1 MKRFALLLLCLLVP
15 VLGGWTV
22 ISRADLAKIYDNGK
36 QPAMNAVEILDGGIR
51 PYALKK
57 AAPVLSVLEN
67 MEGDFDKACADFGF
81 RHSATA
87 FPCNFWLEIR
97 GTIVKIDNKSQSG
110 RAWVLPEGVAADP
123 ADEEEGTVV
132 LMIGPAIDSM
142 GPRDGYPELKY
153 SQFNDQTM
161 FGSFGREINRL
172 LSEYI
177 RKKIDPLEK
186 GSVVDV
192 IGVLTAWDAPYDTPE
207 IVPVL
212 FR

>member
-1 MKRFALLLLCLLVP
+1 MKRLTILLLCLLAP
-15 VLGGWTV
+15 VLGGWTI
-22 ISRADLAKIYDNGK
+22 ISRAELAKIYDSGK
-36 QPAMNAVEILDGGIR
+36 QPKLNAVEILEGGIR

-57 AAPVLSVLEN
+57 AAPVLSVLADI
-67 MEGDFDKACADFGF
+67 EGDFDKACADFGF

-87 FPCNFWLEIR
+87 FPCNFWLEVK
-97 GTIVKIDNKSQSG
+97 GTVVKIDDKSQSG
-110 RAWVLPEGVAADP
+110 RAWVLPEGVAANP
-123 ADEEEGTVV
+123 ADEDEGTVV

-161 FGSFGREINRL
+161 FGAFGREINQL
-172 LSEYI
+172 LSGYI
-177 RKKIDPLEK
+177 REKIAPLEK
-186 GSVVDV
+186 GSTVDV
-192 IGVLTAWDAPYDTPE
+192 IGVLSTWDTPYDTPE